1 MTCVA
6 QKRLCLRWCYT
17 RRFTTTIFNS
27 TKRCNIVA
35 ALFRMF
41 FFSFRDCKS
50 CVYNCDGHP
59 SFNFSLR
66 SSHIWFSYIHNFI
79 VSNSYNIAPTLQRC
93 VALKM
98 VVADRPSVT
107 SPFSSLK
114 IPSARPYSLW
124 NLENSLRMRGQI
136 TASCQTN
143 MSPKHYIKLPLQG
156 LLVFHYN
163 AAIYERDKT
172 LGQATKMNFNKR

>member
-17 RRFTTTIFNS
+17 RRFTTTIFSS

-143 MSPKHYIKLPLQG
+143 MSPKHYITLPLQG

-163 AAIYERDKT
+163 AAIFERDKI
-172 LGQATKMNFNKR
+172 LGQATKMNFNNC